1 MTIQTD
7 SQGRLYLSA
16 DLREQYGKKFH
27 VVEYENR
34 LELIPIDED
43 PLKAVRE
50 EVGTSL
56 DGVSRTKL
64 RQDGL
69 ERARQEAASDLEQED
84 SGE

>member
-43 PLKAVRE
+43 PLTAVRE
-50 EVGTSL
+50 EVGESL
-56 DGVSRTKL
+56 DRVSRKQL

-69 ERARQEAASDLEQED
+69 ERARQEAASDLEQGE